1 MRGGGRGEREGGV
14 TSYPFNLDSSSS
26 PSITQGHTGGVYS
39 IAFSP
44 DGATIASG
52 SDDKTIK
59 LWSVTDGTLQST
71 LEVSDL

>member
-1 MRGGGRGEREGGV
+1 MSDEREV
-14 TSYPFNLDSSSS
+14 TSFQYKLDSFT
-26 PSITQGHTGGVYS
+26 PPFVTQGHTNQVMS

-52 SDDKTIK
+52 SGDNTIK

>member
-1 MRGGGRGEREGGV
+1 MEEEETEGGV
-14 TSYPFNLDSSSS
+14 ASYPFNLDSSSS
-26 PSITQGHTGGVYS
+26 PFITQGHTGAVFS

-52 SDDKTIK
+52 SDDNTIK

-71 LEVSDL
+71 FKVSDL